1 MKLLNEPDV
10 PPITV
15 TTPPLTKRTPALTP
29 QPAYNLRRRDLGDQI
44 AAFDERWPAKKYRK

>member
-1 MKLLNEPDV
+1 MKLLNEPNV

-44 AAFDERWPAKKYRK
+44 AALDERWPAKKYRK